1 MSASDKSDRSMD
13 PHAAAASPQSP
24 HLQPPQRSAT
34 PAPAEPQ
41 SSVDMQAHLD
51 ALRAKDLLVEV
62 DVPVN
67 KDTVLHPL
75 VRWQYCG
82 GIPEDE
88 RKGFLF
94 TNVVDGK
101 GRTYD
106 IDVAVGVMAGN
117 PDIYSVGM
125 GVPIDQI
132 AGHWLTSMEQP
143 VDPVEV
149 TQAPCQEIVVTGE
162 DLTKEGGGLDGLP
175 IPVSTPGY
183 DVAPYFTAG
192 CWVTK
197 DPDNGIQNMGVYRG
211 NLKSSTRVAVMMERA
226 TLAGGWEDWK
236 KYRAR
241 GEKMPAAV
249 VLGAPPAVEYCGPQ
263 KLPLDNDEVRVAGA
277 LAGQPVEV
285 VRAKTVDLL
294 VPAHAQVIVE
304 GFIDDEYLEP
314 EGPFGESHGYMSL
327 EEFNMIFEV
336 SAITRRRKAVITS
349 LISQVTPSESSVIK
363 KLAYEPIYLEHLR
376 DHLAIKQV
384 RQVVMHEPLT
394 NLRAFLFIVF
404 EHGTPKT
411 EIWRALEG
419 ATSLQ
424 PAVGKFCIAVDED
437 IDPSNTDHV
446 LWAMAFRCNPR
457 EDLVVLPY
465 RSHGHAPAE
474 AGMEIDSTVLINATQ
489 KGPMPAVALPKQ
501 AHMEAAKE
509 LWDSLGLPKLRPT
522 NPWYGYSLGVD
533 DPRWDEAAQR
543 AAVSD
548 WETNGSETWPRRRKM
563 STTNLPTSVVE
574 HKPEKVSSTHVDES
588 DKASGS

>member
-1 MSASDKSDRSMD
+1 MTQSSDASAAPSSAPPSAQEPQLR
-13 PHAAAASPQSP
+13 PPTPAAA
-24 HLQPPQRSAT
+24 
-34 PAPAEPQ
+34 PARPEAH
-41 SSVDMQAHLD
+41 VAKDMQEMLAELKRRGLLREID
-51 ALRAKDLLVEV
+51 AA
-62 DVPVN
+62 VN
-67 KDTVLHPL
+67 KDTTMHPL

-101 GRTYD
+101 GGTYD

-125 GVPIDQI
+125 GVPIDHI
-132 AGHWLTSMEQP
+132 GAHWLHAMANPIDT
-143 VDPVEV
+143 VEV
-149 TQAPCQEIVVTGE
+149 TGAPCQEIVITGE
-162 DLTKEGGGLDGLP
+162 DLNKPGNGLDGLP

-197 DPDNGIQNMGVYRG
+197 DPDNGIQNLGVYRG
-211 NLKSSTRVAVMMERA
+211 NLKSPTRVAVMMERA

-236 KYRAR
+236 KYRAK
-241 GEKMPAAV
+241 GQKMPAAV

-263 KLPLDNDEVRVAGA
+263 KLPLDVDELTVAGA
-277 LAGQPVEV
+277 LAGAPIEV

-304 GFIDDEYLEP
+304 GFIDPDYLEP

-336 SAITRRRKAVITS
+336 TAITRRRKAVITS
-349 LISQVTPSESSVIK
+349 LISQVTPCESSVIK
-363 KLAYEPIYLEHLR
+363 KLAYEPLYLEHLR
-376 DHLAIKQV
+376 DRLAIKQV
-384 RQVVMHEPLT
+384 QRVVMHEPLT
-394 NLRAFLFIVF
+394 NLRAFLFVVF
-404 EHGTPKT
+404 AHGTPKT

-437 IDPSNTDHV
+437 IDPRNTDQV

-457 EDLVVLPY
+457 NDLVVLPY

-474 AGMEIDSTVLINATQ
+474 KGMEIDSTVLIDATQ
-489 KGPMPAVALPKQ
+489 KGPMPAVALPRQQYMEEAKQ
-501 AHMEAAKE
+501 
-509 LWDSLGLPKLRPT
+509 LWESLGLPRLRPT
-522 NPWYGYSLGVD
+522 SPWHGYSLGVD
-533 DPRWDEAAQR
+533 DPAWDEAAR
-543 AAVSD
+543 NAAASD
-548 WETNGSETWPRRRKM
+548 WQANGEATWKRRRKM
-563 STTNLPTSVVE
+563 SVTNLPTTEVE
-574 HKPEKVSSTHVDES
+574 G
-588 DKASGS
+588 KADG